1 MPKISFKQSPEKET
15 LTSKAYMRNVGK
27 GEVEYTAQTI
37 KFYLEK
43 GRFSKER
50 TLAKEVPLADVEETV
65 LDDKELA
72 VTAKEVTYRYVLDN
86 RQVAQAMH
94 EKLTE
99 FLKVGKQP
107 AMAAEPV
114 VPVEPTPEEPVAPP
128 VEATLPPEEEKIPSP
143 PPEAQEEA
151 QPIQEPAVE
160 QSIPEPPEPVPSVA
174 SEVLP
179 SQEVPTPAEVQV
191 ETASEA
197 PVATEPQVPETPEQ
211 PPAPSVSTEELSAQ
225 ETPVTEQTVQE
236 EKPEVPEELPKT
248 ETKEIPPPAPEQ
260 TSVAAEPIPEQTLSP
275 VAEEKKVPE
284 APAQSQETP
293 QTAEASSAAMQ
304 EQVVQEPPQAQKTVA
319 QPEQPPATESPS
331 SVFVPQIEPK
341 TQVVV
346 AREVL
351 VEPPKNEAKR
361 TLGLALP
368 VVDLL
373 FDVLRG
379 MHGRVDWRR
388 MADLVKA
395 AEKSSKALGKTVGGQ
410 KLDFSP
416 LTLALKEHNVE
427 AVPKQSYRLLETL
440 YEHFT
445 SLNSEDAQ
453 QAKTIIQLYYWVND
467 VALAAVVEDD
477 DVNQQVAQLQALATK
492 LSMDEGLSA
501 LGDAFKSI
509 NGLRVVDEKLLGFK
523 ECLEAFKRQT
533 ETSA

>member
-1 MPKISFKQSPEKET
+1 
-15 LTSKAYMRNVGK
+15 MRNVGK

-304 EQVVQEPPQAQKTVA
+304 EQVVQEPPQAQKTEA
-319 QPEQPPATESPS
+319 QPEQPPATESLSP
-331 SVFVPQIEPK
+331 VLVPQIELK
-341 TQVVV
+341 AQVVV
-346 AREVL
+346 PRAVF